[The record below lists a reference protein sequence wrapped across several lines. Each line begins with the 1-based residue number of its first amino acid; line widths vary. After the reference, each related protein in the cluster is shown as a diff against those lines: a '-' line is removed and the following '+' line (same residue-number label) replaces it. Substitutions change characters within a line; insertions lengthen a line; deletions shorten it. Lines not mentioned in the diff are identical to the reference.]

1 MAEYYGKSSF
11 GETKAASARCTAKGF
26 VMARHH
32 DGDSCMIQ
40 TLNPTS
46 KFALLCLL
54 IMALF
59 ISGSTPL
66 LKVNAQPPSAA
77 IVINSDGTV
86 TPPDAPLQRNGSVY
100 IFSGDVTTDLD
111 GLLVQRNDSVII
123 GNGFS
128 ILGSGTDV
136 TGVYLV
142 GVNNVTV
149 SGLNVTG
156 FDIGVLLD
164 RVTGCTIMAN
174 HLVNNTCHIVLQ
186 GASGNTVSGNN
197 ADLYKPGSLP
207 PCGVLAF
214 AGATNN
220 LVFDNAFYNGLIGI
234 AFLYS
239 ANSNRAVKNGVFN
252 CTSAVFVSQSSNES
266 IVENNLVSSQFGVM
280 FQDCTGSGSLIK
292 GNNVNSSGLC
302 GVYLNHTSNDV
313 VRGNNVTN
321 GANGVYAEFSTN
333 ITVFHNN
340 LINNIDQAFNNA
352 STVVWNEGY
361 PYGGNYW
368 SNYTDADLYGGL
380 YQNET
385 GSDGIWD
392 HPYVIDGNNT
402 DNYPLTELLRSE
414 YYTLTIMAST
424 GGSTFPEPDVY
435 TYEVRSAVNVTARTN
450 TGYSFM
456 HWLLDGEEQHG
467 DNIALFMYSN
477 HALEAVFAD
486 ITPPNIT
493 AVSQNPAKDS
503 VTWNDVVAINATV
516 IDLAS
521 GVKRVSLAYN
531 DGSFWT
537 PVNMTS
543 IGGNAWVANI
553 PTFPQCTNVTYA
565 ITVEDNAGNIITSK
579 NLGYE
584 LGYPVV
590 PEFTLPIMLVLLAVI
605 TCLTVAVQKKARK
618 EGMSGHRK
626 ASAIAN
632 PPR

>member
-1 MAEYYGKSSF
+1 
-11 GETKAASARCTAKGF
+11 
-26 VMARHH
+26 V
-32 DGDSCMIQ
+32 
-40 TLNPTS
+40 
-46 KFALLCLL
+46 
-54 IMALF
+54 
-59 ISGSTPL
+59 
-66 LKVNAQPPSAA
+66 
-77 IVINSDGTV
+77 
-86 TPPDAPLQRNGSVY
+86 QRNGSVY

-111 GLLVQRNDSVII
+111 GLHVQRNDSVII

-128 ILGSGTDV
+128 ILGNGTDV

-149 SGLNVTG
+149 TGLNITG

-252 CTSAVFVSQSSNES
+252 CTSAVFVLQSSNES

-280 FQDCTGSGSLIK
+280 FQDCTGSGSLIE
-292 GNNVNSSGLC
+292 GNNVNSSQLC
-302 GVYLNHTSNDV
+302 GVYLNYTSNDI

-321 GANGVYAEFSTN
+321 GAKGVYAEFSTN

-340 LINNIDQAFNNA
+340 LINNIDQALNNA

-368 SNYTDADLYGGL
+368 SNFTDADLYGGP

-402 DNYPLTELLRSE
+402 DNYPLTEPLRSE
-414 YYTLTIMAST
+414 YYTLTIVAST

-435 TYEVRSAVNVTARTN
+435 TFEVRSVVNVTARTN
-450 TGYSFM
+450 TGYSFI
-456 HWLLDGEEQHG
+456 HWLFDGEEQHG
-467 DNIALFMYSN
+467 ANITLFMSSN
-477 HALEAVFAD
+477 HVLEAVFAD
-486 ITPPNIT
+486 ITSPNIS

-503 VTWNDVVAINATV
+503 VTWNDVVAVNVTV
-516 IDLAS
+516 IDLGS
-521 GVKRVSLAYN
+521 GVKRVSLTYSN
-531 DGSFWT
+531 GSSWT

-553 PTFPQCTNVTYA
+553 PTFSQCTNVTYA
-565 ITVEDNAGNIITSK
+565 ITVEDNAGNIITSA

-584 LGYPVV
+584 LGYQVV
-590 PEFTLPIMLVLLAVI
+590 PESTLPLMFALLVVV
-605 TCLTVAVQKKARK
+605 TCLTVAVKKRARNAVLTRARRFYL
-618 EGMSGHRK
+618 H
-626 ASAIAN
+626 
-632 PPR
+632 

>member
-1 MAEYYGKSSF
+1 MAEDYGKSSF
-11 GETKAASARCTAKGF
+11 GEAKAASARCTAKGF
-26 VMARHH
+26 IMTRHY

-66 LKVNAQPPSAA
+66 LEVNAQPPSAA

-86 TPPDAPLQRNGSVY
+86 TPLDAPVQRNGSVY

-128 ILGSGTDV
+128 ILGNGTDV

-149 SGLNVTG
+149 TGLNITG

-214 AGATNN
+214 GGATNN

-280 FQDCTGSGSLIK
+280 FQDCTGSGSLIE
-292 GNNVNSSGLC
+292 GNNINSSGLC
-302 GVYLNHTSNDV
+302 GVYLNHTSNDI

-368 SNYTDADLYGGL
+368 SNYTDTDLYGGP

-402 DNYPLTELLRSE
+402 DNYPLTEPLRSE
-414 YYTLTIMAST
+414 YYTLTIVAST

-435 TYEVRSAVNVTARTN
+435 TYEVRSVVNVTARTN
-450 TGYSFM
+450 TGYSFI

-467 DNIALFMYSN
+467 DTTTLFMCSN
-477 HALEAVFAD
+477 HTLEAVFAD
-486 ITPPNIT
+486 ITAPNIT

-521 GVKRVSLAYN
+521 GVKRVSLSYSN
-531 DGSFWT
+531 GSFWT

-543 IGGNAWVANI
+543 ISGNVWVANI
-553 PTFPQCTNVTYA
+553 PTFPQCMNVTYA
-565 ITVEDNAGNIITSK
+565 ITVEDNAGNIITSE

-584 LGYPVV
+584 LGYQVV
-590 PEFTLPIMLVLLAVI
+590 PEFTLPIMLALFVVV
-605 TCLTVAVQKKARK
+605 TCLTVAVQKERA
-618 EGMSGHRK
+618 
-626 ASAIAN
+626 
-632 PPR
+632 

>member
-1 MAEYYGKSSF
+1 MAEDYGKSSF

-26 VMARHH
+26 VMTRHY

-66 LKVNAQPPSAA
+66 LEVYAQPPSAA
-77 IVINSDGTV
+77 IVIDSDGTV
-86 TPPDAPLQRNGSVY
+86 NPPDAPVQRNGSVY

-128 ILGSGTDV
+128 ILGNGTDV
-136 TGVYLV
+136 TGVYLL

-149 SGLNVTG
+149 TGLNVTG

-174 HLVNNTCHIVLQ
+174 QLVNNTCHIVLQ

-280 FQDCTGSGSLIK
+280 FQDCTGSGSLIE
-292 GNNVNSSGLC
+292 GNNVNSSQLC
-302 GVYLNHTSNDV
+302 GVYLNYTSNDI

-340 LINNIDQAFNNA
+340 LINNIEQAFNNA

-368 SNYTDADLYGGL
+368 SNFTDTDLYGGP

-385 GSDGIWD
+385 GNDGIWD

-402 DNYPLTELLRSE
+402 DNYPLTEPLRSE
-414 YYTLTIMAST
+414 YYTLTIIAEH
-424 GGSTFPEPDVY
+424 G
-435 TYEVRSAVNVTARTN
+435 RVNVSRTRRVHVRGQIS
-450 TGYSFM
+450 TER
-456 HWLLDGEEQHG
+456 DG
-467 DNIALFMYSN
+467 
-477 HALEAVFAD
+477 
-486 ITPPNIT
+486 
-493 AVSQNPAKDS
+493 
-503 VTWNDVVAINATV
+503 
-516 IDLAS
+516 
-521 GVKRVSLAYN
+521 
-531 DGSFWT
+531 
-537 PVNMTS
+537 
-543 IGGNAWVANI
+543 
-553 PTFPQCTNVTYA
+553 
-565 ITVEDNAGNIITSK
+565 
-579 NLGYE
+579 
-584 LGYPVV
+584 
-590 PEFTLPIMLVLLAVI
+590 
-605 TCLTVAVQKKARK
+605 
-618 EGMSGHRK
+618 
-626 ASAIAN
+626 
-632 PPR
+632 

>member
-1 MAEYYGKSSF
+1 MAEDYGKSSF
-11 GETKAASARCTAKGF
+11 GETKAASARCKTKGF
-26 VMARHH
+26 LMTRHY
-32 DGDSCMIQ
+32 DGDSYMIQ

-59 ISGSTPL
+59 ISGSAPL
-66 LKVNAQPPSAA
+66 LEVNAQPSSAA
-77 IVINSDGTV
+77 IVINADGTV
-86 TPPDAPLQRNGSVY
+86 TPPDAPVQRNGSVY

-128 ILGSGTDV
+128 ILGNGTDV

-149 SGLNVTG
+149 TGFNITG

-214 AGATNN
+214 GGATNN

-252 CTSAVFVSQSSNES
+252 CTSGVFVLQSSNES

-280 FQDCTGSGSLIK
+280 FQDCAGSGSLIE
-292 GNNVNSSGLC
+292 GNNVNSSQLC
-302 GVYLNHTSNDV
+302 GVYLNYTSNDI

-321 GANGVYAEFSTN
+321 GAKGVYAEFSTN

-340 LINNIDQAFNNA
+340 LINNIDQALNNA

-368 SNYTDADLYGGL
+368 SNFTDADLYGGPH
-380 YQNET
+380 QNET

-392 HPYVIDGNNT
+392 HPYVIDGNNI
-402 DNYPLTELLRSE
+402 DNYPLTEPLRSE

-435 TYEVRSAVNVTARTN
+435 TYEVRSVVNVTARTN
-450 TGYSFM
+450 TGYSFI

-467 DNIALFMYSN
+467 DTTTLFMCSN
-477 HALEAVFAD
+477 HTLEAVFAD
-486 ITPPNIT
+486 TTPPNIT
-493 AVSQNPAKDS
+493 AISQNPAKDS

-521 GVKRVSLAYN
+521 GVKRVSLTYN
-531 DGSFWT
+531 NGSAWT

-553 PTFPQCTNVTYA
+553 PTFPQYTKVTYA
-565 ITVEDNAGNIITSK
+565 ITVEDNAGNIITSE

-584 LGYPVV
+584 RGYQVI
-590 PEFTLPIMLVLLAVI
+590 PESTLPLMFALLVVV
-605 TCLTVAVQKKARK
+605 TCLTVAVKKRARNAVLT
-618 EGMSGHRK
+618 R
-626 ASAIAN
+626 A
-632 PPR
+632 